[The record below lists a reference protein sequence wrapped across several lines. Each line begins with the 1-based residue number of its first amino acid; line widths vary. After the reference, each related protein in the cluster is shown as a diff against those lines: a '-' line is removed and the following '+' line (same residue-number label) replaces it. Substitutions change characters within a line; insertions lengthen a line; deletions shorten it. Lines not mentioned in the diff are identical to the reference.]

1 VFRSHAP
8 RAAVAAVTAV
18 VLIVGLMASA
28 TSAAPKPK
36 PTPTP
41 TPTPSPTPTPTPT
54 PVSDN
59 RTVYFGDDQNY
70 PDGNGDLDPSIVT
83 TGKLLEFT
91 LLVQNEGNQRLTH
104 SEVGYGSQAVD
115 QPDAGDSLP
124 EGWTIESA
132 TLLSGA
138 GSCTFDDFGA
148 LCDLGQFDAGET
160 ALIQII
166 VQVPDDPGQAFTY
179 ASFKVA
185 ENVPDQGANRNTFY
199 ANASF
204 VIAPTNSNAIGTY
217 KLGGE
222 AFSLSTAGQ
231 TLVKKDSM
239 TTTVSVP
246 GGGVGAIS
254 ISETDCDSSCVGQ
267 IATVH
272 VREGLEQTPYLLW
285 TLVIIGSIDGVI
297 THTLD
302 EVDENGDPIEVE
314 ISGSCVGDPAG
325 FDCIVS
331 NVKNGNATTIMF
343 QTETNGKVRAN

>member
-1 VFRSHAP
+1 VFRSRAP
-8 RAAVAAVTAV
+8 RAVVAALTAV

-28 TSAAPKPK
+28 TSAAPPDGKGK

-83 TGKLLEFT
+83 AGKLLEFT
-91 LLVQNEGNQRLTH
+91 LLVQNEGSQRLTH

-185 ENVPDQGANRNTFY
+185 ENVPDQGANRNTFF

-217 KLGGE
+217 KLGDE
-222 AFSLSTAGQ
+222 AFSLTTAGQ

-239 TTTVSVP
+239 TTTVSGP
-246 GGGVGAIS
+246 AGAGAIS
-254 ISETDCDSSCVGQ
+254 ISETDCDNSCVGQ

-272 VREGLEQTPYLLW
+272 VREGATQTPFLEWKL
-285 TLVIIGSIDGVI
+285 IITGSISGVI

-302 EVDENGDPIEVE
+302 NGQEVSF
-314 ISGSCVGDPAG
+314 SGSCTGDSDG
-325 FDCIVS
+325 VDCIVS
-331 NVKNGNATTIMF
+331 NTKNGNQSTIIF
-343 QTETNGKVRAN
+343 RTAANGKVRAN

>member
-1 VFRSHAP
+1 VFRSRAP
-8 RAAVAAVTAV
+8 RAVVAALTAV

-28 TSAAPKPK
+28 TSAAPPDGKGK

-83 TGKLLEFT
+83 AGKLLEFT
-91 LLVQNEGNQRLTH
+91 LLVQNEGSQRLTH

-185 ENVPDQGANRNTFY
+185 ENVPDQGANRNTFF

-217 KLGGE
+217 KLGDE
-222 AFSLSTAGQ
+222 AFSLTTAGQ

-239 TTTVSVP
+239 TTTVSGP
-246 GGGVGAIS
+246 AREGATQTPFLEWKLIITGS
-254 ISETDCDSSCVGQ
+254 IS
-267 IATVH
+267 
-272 VREGLEQTPYLLW
+272 
-285 TLVIIGSIDGVI
+285 GVI

-302 EVDENGDPIEVE
+302 NGQEVSF
-314 ISGSCVGDPAG
+314 SGSCTGDSDG
-325 FDCIVS
+325 VDCIVS
-331 NVKNGNATTIMF
+331 NTKNGNQSTIIF
-343 QTETNGKVRAN
+343 RTAANGKVRAN